1 MGSKVKLAKC
11 PVPGKVRNRAFFVWF
26 VCDISSPNLRRI
38 CAEFAVILRRD
49 VWKVFS
55 ALAGEAVSLHS
66 HGRELDHCNCRLV
79 TPLPS
84 SIVFSCRSH
93 QAAPQKGKP

>member
-1 MGSKVKLAKC
+1 MGSKVKRAKC

-26 VCDISSPNLRRI
+26 VCDISSP

-55 ALAGEAVSLHS
+55 ALAGEGVSLHS
-66 HGRELDHCNCRLV
+66 HGRELDPCNCRLV